1 MYASGGKWEDMAR
14 TRRAMREAAVKKEAG
29 CSWVTMKD
37 GVHVF
42 VAGDNSHPEK
52 GLIYAKLKELDKKIK
67 DAGYVPQIKF
77 ALYDLEPENKE
88 ELLSY
93 HSEKLAVAFVL
104 TRNSGLPI
112 RIMKNL
118 RVCGDCHSA
127 FKYISKVVDRS
138 IVLRDSNRFH
148 HFEDGKCSC
157 LDYW

>member
-1 MYASGGKWEDMAR
+1 MAKA
-14 TRRAMREAAVKKEAG
+14 RRAMREAAVKKEAG

-42 VAGDNSHPEK
+42 VSGDKSHPERD
-52 GLIYAKLKELDKKIK
+52 LIYKKLKELNKRIR
-67 DAGYVPQIKF
+67 DAGYVPETKF

-104 TRNSGLPI
+104 TRESGLPI

-118 RVCGDCHSA
+118 RICGDCHSA
-127 FKYISKVVDRS
+127 FKYISKIAGRQ

-148 HFEDGKCSC
+148 HFVDGSCSC
-157 LDYW
+157 GDYW